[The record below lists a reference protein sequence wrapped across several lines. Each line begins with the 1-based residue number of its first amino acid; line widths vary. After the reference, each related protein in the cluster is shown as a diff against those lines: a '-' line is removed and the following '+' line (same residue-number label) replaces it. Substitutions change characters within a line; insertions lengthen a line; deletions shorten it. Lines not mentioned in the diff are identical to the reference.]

1 MNSSP
6 EPSVYIPVESYCATN
21 LLCPDLP
28 FAENGVLKNR
38 KLVKEIFYCALKK
51 TGNWLKKFSI
61 VRFKSKYI
69 LTAFS
74 TECLKN
80 RKPIERLFYCALK
93 NRKLVKEIFYCA
105 LKNRKNFALL
115 L

>member
-6 EPSVYIPVESYCATN
+6 EVSVYIPVESYCATN

-38 KLVKEIFYCALKK
+38 KLVKEIFYCALK
-51 TGNWLKKFSI
+51 
-61 VRFKSKYI
+61 
-69 LTAFS
+69 
-74 TECLKN
+74 
-80 RKPIERLFYCALK
+80 

-105 LKNRKNFALL
+105 LKKQETA
-115 L
+115 